1 MKKPIYK
8 ILHKQMVEHLKD
20 EWVYDSKGIGFFSSI
35 TVAERVIE
43 RYRKIA
49 GFCDCPKGFVV
60 NKYMV
65 DFHRKKRRNF
75 VFVLEH
81 SYEDESGYDIVTEP
95 WIFSTMSEAENQM
108 KKAIKEF
115 PFCDHPDDFLISE
128 YKLNKCE
135 WTEGFKSNEKAD

>member
-1 MKKPIYK
+1 MKKPIYQ

-60 NKYMV
+60 NKYM
-65 DFHRKKRRNF
+65 
-75 VFVLEH
+75 
-81 SYEDESGYDIVTEP
+81 
-95 WIFSTMSEAENQM
+95 WIFTERNG
-108 KKAIKEF
+108 AILSLF
-115 PFCDHPDDFLISE
+115 
-128 YKLNKCE
+128 
-135 WTEGFKSNEKAD
+135 SNILMRMRADTTS